1 VNRRRRMFAQA
12 ATLLVV
18 MLVTV
23 VLAVPI
29 KFSSVAAAAADK
41 KLIIDNA
48 KLLTPD
54 QVMELN
60 ALAVKYGKERETDF
74 IIYTTNEE
82 GVDAKKLTQDFYDE
96 QAPGYD
102 KKHGN
107 AAIMTVD
114 MKNRY
119 MYIAGFYKA
128 KEYIDDTRVEKILD
142 KVYPYAADN
151 DYYGAF
157 KTYLTVANEYMGI
170 RPGVNPDNILFNI
183 WFQVIVALAIGG
195 GVVWVMIRNSG
206 GRVTV
211 NRQTYEDQA
220 ASGILGR
227 QDQYINTTVT
237 KRKIERNKSDGSGG
251 GGGGGTTSGGHSH
264 SGGGRSF

>member
-1 VNRRRRMFAQA
+1 MFVAI
-12 ATLLVV
+12 V
-18 MLVTV
+18 MALPVK
-23 VLAVPI
+23 L
-29 KFSSVAAAAADK
+29 SSVAAAGAEK

-54 QVMELN
+54 QVKELN
-60 ALAVKYGKERETDF
+60 VLALKYGKDRETDF

-96 QAPGYD
+96 QGPGYD

-128 KEYIDDTRVEKILD
+128 KEYIDDSRVEKILD
-142 KVYPYAADN
+142 KVYPYATN
-151 DYYGAF
+151 GDYYGAF
-157 KTYLTVANEYMGI
+157 KTYLTVAHEYMGI

-183 WFQVIVALAIGG
+183 WFQLIVAVVAGVV
-195 GVVWVMIRNSG
+195 VVWVMIRNAG

-227 QDQYINTTVT
+227 QDQYINTTIT
-237 KRKIERNKSDGSGG
+237 KRKIERNSSGGSGG
-251 GGGGGTTSGGHSH
+251 SGGGGTTSGGHSH

>member
-1 VNRRRRMFAQA
+1 VNRRRRTFAQA
-12 ATLLVV
+12 ITLLLV

-23 VLAVPI
+23 VLVVPV
-29 KFSSVAAAAADK
+29 KFATVSAAAADK

-48 KLLTPD
+48 KLLTPE
-54 QVMELN
+54 QVMELR
-60 ALAVKYGKERETDF
+60 ALAVKYGEERETDF
-74 IIYTTNEE
+74 IIITTNEE

-114 MKNRY
+114 MKKRY

-128 KEYIDDTRVEKILD
+128 KEYIDDARVEKILD

-157 KTYLTVANEYMGI
+157 KTYLTVAHEYMGI
-170 RPGVNPDNILFNI
+170 KPGVNPDNILFNI
-183 WFQVIVALAIGG
+183 WFQLIVALLVG
-195 GVVWVMIRNSG
+195 GVVVWIMIRNSG

-237 KRKIERNKSDGSGG
+237 KRKIERDKGGGS